1 MKKEE
6 TTTTLRI
13 PDDLYLAIQQRA
25 SKAGRSRNW
34 QMLYFLR
41 VGLVHE
47 DGDREA
53 IEKSQEIVR
62 EANL

>member
-6 TTTTLRI
+6 TTTSIRI

-25 SKAGRSRNW
+25 SKANRSRNW

-47 DGDREA
+47 DGDQEA
-53 IEKSQEIVR
+53 LEKAQEIVK
-62 EANL
+62 EANQ